1 MAKSYWNINLEKKVH
16 EKLKVIKKENGF
28 ESFSE
33 AIGFLLLVFDK
44 INLEKKN
51 KYLNSIKPTHS
62 SRR

>member
-16 EKLKVIKKENGF
+16 EKLKDIKEENGF

-33 AIGFLLLVFDK
+33 AVYFLTLVFER
-44 INLEKKN
+44 INLDKKTQ
-51 KYLNSIKPTHS
+51 YLNSIRLNHS